1 MSGTDTRVA
10 PAATLRTAAG
20 GESTRWVAARC
31 REVPWLTAA
40 TVFTTV
46 AGAALQVLP
55 VLLLGRV
62 VDGVVEGDGRSV
74 LVTTGILMAAAALL
88 GAAATAVSTYLI
100 GRLGADLLAQLREAA
115 VRAVLGMPSARIEQ
129 VGRGDVLSRVGDDV
143 AVLSRGIRTAIPTV
157 FSAGVLVAIATVGM
171 FGLDWRLGLAGAGA
185 LPAYALALRW
195 YLPRSAPLYQQQRVA
210 QADRA
215 QALISGLNGIDTVRA
230 YRLEGAFRE
239 QVTDKSWRVREL
251 GIQVFRIFGR
261 FVGREN
267 RAEFIGLVL
276 ILVVGYVLLETGAAT
291 LGDVSAAPLMFH
303 RLFTPLGAIMFTFD
317 EAQKSGASLTRL
329 VGVLGESSERRLV
342 GDAPVASGGPVP
354 HAVTVEGLTFGYPG
368 AEEPVLRDVSLSIP
382 VGGSLALV
390 GATGAGKS
398 TLAALIAGIG
408 TPQAGSVR
416 IGPHDLAYLD
426 EAGARALVS
435 ILTQE
440 THVFSGPLAEDL
452 RLSAPAATDTELMD
466 ALRVV
471 GARPWVEELPDGL
484 DTTVGEGGER
494 LDVTKVA
501 QIALARLVL
510 NQAGV
515 VVLDE
520 STAEA
525 GERGRR
531 RAGEVR
537 AGRVLRPDHAV
548 RGAPAHPGDGGG
560 PHRRAGRG
568 TRGGAGNPRGTG
580 RPGRPVRAPVARLAR
595 GQLGT
600 PWVGDPPTLLRWKDD
615 ESPMTDPTARTVLLS
630 AAGLDD
636 VRRRTGDHSDR
647 TITEAC
653 AIGLSYWATGTSPD
667 GIDLTPSTLF
677 ADVLRW
683 VGEGGTAP
691 AGFGRS
697 GRTAA
702 ASGPPRT

>member
-1 MSGTDTRVA
+1 MSATDTRVA
-10 PAATLRTAAG
+10 PARLRTATGREA
-20 GESTRWVAARC
+20 TRWVAAHC
-31 REVPWLTAA
+31 REVPWLTVA
-40 TVFTTV
+40 TVLTTV

-62 VDGVVEGDGRSV
+62 VDGVVEGASRSI
-74 LVTTGILMAAAALL
+74 LVTIGALMVAAALL

-100 GRLGADLLAQLREAA
+100 GRLGADLLARLREGA

-143 AVLSRGIRTAIPTV
+143 AVISKGIRTAIPTV
-157 FSAGVLVAIATVGM
+157 FSAGVLVVIATAGM

-195 YLPRSAPLYQQQRVA
+195 YLPRSAPLYQKQRAA

-239 QVTDKSWRVREL
+239 KVTEESWRVRDL
-251 GIQVFRIFGR
+251 GIEVFRFFGR

-276 ILVVGYVLLETGAAT
+276 ILVVGYALLEADAAS
-291 LGDVSAAPLMFH
+291 LGEVSAAPLLFH
-303 RLFTPLGAIMFTFD
+303 RLFVPLGAIMFTFD

-329 VGVLGESSERRLV
+329 VGVLGEATEDRLV
-342 GDAPVASGGPVP
+342 GDTAVEQADPGSYP
-354 HAVTVEGLTFGYPG
+354 VTVQGLTFRYPG
-368 AEEPVLRDVSLSIP
+368 GEEPVLREVSLTIP
-382 VGGSLALV
+382 AGGSLALV
-390 GATGAGKS
+390 GATGAGKT

-416 IGPHDLAYLD
+416 VGSTDLAGLD

-440 THVFSGPLAEDL
+440 THVFSGPLADDL
-452 RLSAPAATDTELMD
+452 RLAAPDATDAELMD
-466 ALRVV
+466 ALRTV
-471 GARPWVEELPDGL
+471 GADGWVDALPEGL
-484 DTTVGEGGER
+484 HTPVGEGGER

-510 NQAGV
+510 GRSPV

-525 GERGRR
+525 GSEGAAELERAVLAACSGRTTLFVAHR
-531 RAGEVR
+531 LTQAMAADRIAVLD
-537 AGRVLRPDHAV
+537 AGRVVEQGTHEELVAL
-548 RGAPAHPGDGGG
+548 GG
-560 PHRRAGRG
+560 RY
-568 TRGGAGNPRGTG
+568 
-580 RPGRPVRAPVARLAR
+580 ARLWRAWR
-595 GQLGT
+595 
-600 PWVGDPPTLLRWKDD
+600 
-615 ESPMTDPTARTVLLS
+615 
-630 AAGLDD
+630 
-636 VRRRTGDHSDR
+636 
-647 TITEAC
+647 
-653 AIGLSYWATGTSPD
+653 
-667 GIDLTPSTLF
+667 
-677 ADVLRW
+677 
-683 VGEGGTAP
+683 EG
-691 AGFGRS
+691 S
-697 GRTAA
+697 
-702 ASGPPRT
+702 

>member
-1 MSGTDTRVA
+1 MSTTDTRVA
-10 PAATLRTAAG
+10 PATLRTATGREA
-20 GESTRWVAARC
+20 SRWVAAHC
-31 REVPWLTAA
+31 REVPWLTVA
-40 TVFTTV
+40 TVLTTV

-62 VDGVVEGDGRSV
+62 VDGVVEGEARSI
-74 LVTTGILMAAAALL
+74 LVTIGALMVAAALL

-100 GRLGADLLAQLREAA
+100 GRLGADLLARLREGA

-143 AVLSRGIRTAIPTV
+143 AVISKGIRTAIPTV
-157 FSAGVLVAIATVGM
+157 FSAGVLVVIATVGM

-195 YLPRSAPLYQQQRVA
+195 YLPRSAPLYREQRAA

-239 QVTDKSWRVREL
+239 KVGQESWRVRDL
-251 GIQVFRIFGR
+251 GIEVFRFFGR

-276 ILVVGYVLLETGAAT
+276 ILLVGYALLEADAAS
-291 LGDVSAAPLMFH
+291 LGEVSAAPLLFH
-303 RLFTPLGAIMFTFD
+303 RLFVPLGAIMFTFD

-329 VGVLGESSERRLV
+329 VGVLAEPTEDRLV
-342 GDAPVASGGPVP
+342 GDTAVEPADAGPYP
-354 HAVTVEGLTFGYPG
+354 VTVEGLTFRYPG
-368 AEEPVLRDVSLSIP
+368 GEEPVLRDVSLTIP
-382 VGGSLALV
+382 AGGSLALV
-390 GATGAGKS
+390 GATGAGKT

-416 IGPHDLAYLD
+416 VGSTDLAGLD

-440 THVFSGPLAEDL
+440 THVFSGPLADDL
-452 RLSAPAATDTELMD
+452 RLAAPDATDAELMEALRTVGADGWVD
-466 ALRVV
+466 AL
-471 GARPWVEELPDGL
+471 PEGL
-484 DTTVGEGGER
+484 NTPVGEGGER

-510 NQAGV
+510 GRAPV

-525 GERGRR
+525 GSEGAAELERAVLAACSGRTTLFVAHR
-531 RAGEVR
+531 LTQAMAADRIAVLD
-537 AGRVLRPDHAV
+537 AGRVVEQGTHEELVAL
-548 RGAPAHPGDGGG
+548 GG
-560 PHRRAGRG
+560 RY
-568 TRGGAGNPRGTG
+568 
-580 RPGRPVRAPVARLAR
+580 ARLWRAWR
-595 GQLGT
+595 
-600 PWVGDPPTLLRWKDD
+600 
-615 ESPMTDPTARTVLLS
+615 
-630 AAGLDD
+630 
-636 VRRRTGDHSDR
+636 
-647 TITEAC
+647 
-653 AIGLSYWATGTSPD
+653 
-667 GIDLTPSTLF
+667 
-677 ADVLRW
+677 
-683 VGEGGTAP
+683 EG
-691 AGFGRS
+691 S
-697 GRTAA
+697 
-702 ASGPPRT
+702 

>member
-1 MSGTDTRVA
+1 MSSTDTCVT
-10 PAATLRTAAG
+10 PVSTLRTAAG

-40 TVFTTV
+40 TVLTTV

-62 VDGVVEGDGRSV
+62 VDGVVEGEGRSV
-74 LVTTGILMAAAALL
+74 LVTTGILMGAAALL
-88 GAAATAVSTYLI
+88 GAAATAASTYLI
-100 GRLGADLLAQLREAA
+100 GRLGAELLARLRESA
-115 VRAVLGMPSARIEQ
+115 VRAVLGMPSTRVEQ

-143 AVLSRGIRTAIPTV
+143 AVLSRGIRTAVPTV

-195 YLPRSAPLYQQQRVA
+195 YLPRSAPLYRRQRVA

-230 YRLEGAFRE
+230 YRLEAAFRE
-239 QVTDKSWRVREL
+239 KVADRSWRVREL
-251 GIQVFRIFGR
+251 GIEVFRIFGR

-276 ILVVGYVLLETGAAT
+276 ILVVGYALLEADAAT
-291 LGDVSAAPLMFH
+291 LGEVSAAPLMFH

-329 VGVLGESSERRLV
+329 VGVLGEAADDRLV
-342 GDAPVASGGPVP
+342 GDDSVATADAVSYP
-354 HAVTVEGLTFGYPG
+354 VTVRGLTFGYPG
-368 AEEPVLRDVSLSIP
+368 SEEPVLRDVSLSIP
-382 VGGSLALV
+382 AGSSLALV

-408 TPQAGSVR
+408 TPQAGSVH
-416 IGPHDLAYLD
+416 IGPNDLAASD

-440 THVFSGPLAEDL
+440 THVFSGPLADDL
-452 RLSAPAATDTELMD
+452 RLAAPRATDAGLME
-466 ALRVV
+466 ALRTV
-471 GARPWVEELPDGL
+471 GADGWVEALPDVL
-484 DTTVGEGGER
+484 DTMVGEGGER

-510 NQAGV
+510 NQAPV

-525 GERGRR
+525 GSEGAAELERSVRAACAGRTTLFVAHR
-531 RAGEVR
+531 LTQAMAADRIAVLD
-537 AGRVLRPDHAV
+537 AGRVVEQGTHEELVAL
-548 RGAPAHPGDGGG
+548 GG
-560 PHRRAGRG
+560 RY
-568 TRGGAGNPRGTG
+568 
-580 RPGRPVRAPVARLAR
+580 ARLWRAWR
-595 GQLGT
+595 
-600 PWVGDPPTLLRWKDD
+600 
-615 ESPMTDPTARTVLLS
+615 
-630 AAGLDD
+630 
-636 VRRRTGDHSDR
+636 
-647 TITEAC
+647 
-653 AIGLSYWATGTSPD
+653 
-667 GIDLTPSTLF
+667 
-677 ADVLRW
+677 
-683 VGEGGTAP
+683 EG
-691 AGFGRS
+691 S
-697 GRTAA
+697 
-702 ASGPPRT
+702 

>member
-1 MSGTDTRVA
+1 MSGTDTGVA
-10 PAATLRTAAG
+10 PAVLRTATGREA
-20 GESTRWVAARC
+20 SRWVAAHC
-31 REVPWLTAA
+31 REVPGLTAA

-62 VDGVVEGDGRSV
+62 VDGVVEGEPRSV
-74 LVTTGILMAAAALL
+74 LVTVGALMVAAALL

-100 GRLGADLLAQLREAA
+100 GRLGADLLARLREGA

-157 FSAGVLVAIATVGM
+157 FSAGVLVFIATVGM

-185 LPAYALALRW
+185 LPAYGLALRW
-195 YLPRSAPLYQQQRVA
+195 YLPRSAPLYRKQRVA

-230 YRLEGAFRE
+230 YRLEDAFRE
-239 QVTDKSWRVREL
+239 KVNRESWRVRDL
-251 GIQVFRIFGR
+251 GIEVFRFFGR

-276 ILVVGYVLLETGAAT
+276 ILVVGYALLEADAAT
-291 LGDVSAAPLMFH
+291 LGEVSAAPLMFH

-329 VGVLGESSERRLV
+329 VGVLGEDAEDRLV
-342 GDAPVASGGPVP
+342 GDSAVASADAVSYP
-354 HAVTVEGLTFGYPG
+354 VTVEGLTFRYPDT
-368 AEEPVLRDVSLSIP
+368 EEPVLWDVDLTIP
-382 VGGSLALV
+382 AGGSLALV

-416 IGPHDLAYLD
+416 VGSTDLAGLD

-440 THVFSGPLAEDL
+440 THVFAGPLADDL
-452 RLSAPAATDTELMD
+452 RLAAPEATDAELME
-466 ALRVV
+466 ALRTV
-471 GARPWVEELPDGL
+471 GADGWVDALPDGL
-484 DTTVGEGGER
+484 NTMVGEGGER

-501 QIALARLVL
+501 QIALARLAL
-510 NQAGV
+510 GRSPV

-525 GERGRR
+525 GSEGAAELERAVRAACSGRTTLFVAHR
-531 RAGEVR
+531 LTQAMAADRIAVLD
-537 AGRVLRPDHAV
+537 AGRVVEQGTHEELVAL
-548 RGAPAHPGDGGG
+548 GG
-560 PHRRAGRG
+560 RY
-568 TRGGAGNPRGTG
+568 
-580 RPGRPVRAPVARLAR
+580 ARLWRAWR
-595 GQLGT
+595 
-600 PWVGDPPTLLRWKDD
+600 
-615 ESPMTDPTARTVLLS
+615 
-630 AAGLDD
+630 
-636 VRRRTGDHSDR
+636 
-647 TITEAC
+647 
-653 AIGLSYWATGTSPD
+653 
-667 GIDLTPSTLF
+667 
-677 ADVLRW
+677 
-683 VGEGGTAP
+683 EG
-691 AGFGRS
+691 S
-697 GRTAA
+697 
-702 ASGPPRT
+702 

>member
-1 MSGTDTRVA
+1 MSGTGTRVA
-10 PAATLRTAAG
+10 PAVLRTAAG

-40 TVFTTV
+40 TALTTV

-74 LVTTGILMAAAALL
+74 LVTIGVLMGAAALL
-88 GAAATAVSTYLI
+88 GAGVTAVSTYLI
-100 GRLGADLLAQLREAA
+100 GRLGADLLARLREAA

-143 AVLSRGIRTAIPTV
+143 AVLSRGIRTAVPTV

-185 LPAYALALRW
+185 LPAYGLALRW
-195 YLPRSAPLYQQQRVA
+195 YLPRSAPLYQRQRAA

-239 QVTDKSWRVREL
+239 KVTVRSWRVREL
-251 GIQVFRIFGR
+251 GIDVFRIFGR

-276 ILVVGYVLLETGAAT
+276 ILVVGYVLLEADAAS
-291 LGDVSAAPLMFH
+291 LGEVAAAPLMFH

-329 VGVLGESSERRLV
+329 VGVLGETAEDRLV
-342 GDAPVASGGPVP
+342 GDPAVAPAADVP
-354 HAVTVEGLTFGYPG
+354 YPVTVEGLTFSYPG
-368 AEEPVLRDVSLSIP
+368 AGEPVLREVSLTIP
-382 VGGSLALV
+382 AGGSLALV

-408 TPQAGSVR
+408 IPQAGVVR
-416 IGPHDLAYLD
+416 IGPNDLAALD

-440 THVFSGPLAEDL
+440 THVFSGRLADDL
-452 RLSAPAATDTELMD
+452 RLAAPQATDPELMGALRTVGADHWVD
-466 ALRVV
+466 AL
-471 GARPWVEELPDGL
+471 PEGL
-484 DTTVGEGGER
+484 NTAVGEGGER
-494 LDVTKVA
+494 LDGTKVA
-501 QIALARLVL
+501 QLALARLVL
-510 NQAGV
+510 NRAPV

-525 GERGRR
+525 GSEGAAELERSVRAACAGRTTLFVAHR
-531 RAGEVR
+531 LTQAMAADRIAVLD
-537 AGRVLRPDHAV
+537 AGRVVEQGTHEELVAL
-548 RGAPAHPGDGGG
+548 GGG
-560 PHRRAGRG
+560 Y
-568 TRGGAGNPRGTG
+568 
-580 RPGRPVRAPVARLAR
+580 ARLWRAWR
-595 GQLGT
+595 EGSET
-600 PWVGDPPTLLRWKDD
+600 
-615 ESPMTDPTARTVLLS
+615 SLS
-630 AAGLDD
+630 
-636 VRRRTGDHSDR
+636 
-647 TITEAC
+647 
-653 AIGLSYWATGTSPD
+653 
-667 GIDLTPSTLF
+667 
-677 ADVLRW
+677 
-683 VGEGGTAP
+683 
-691 AGFGRS
+691 
-697 GRTAA
+697 
-702 ASGPPRT
+702 

>member
-10 PAATLRTAAG
+10 PSALRTAAG
-20 GESTRWVAARC
+20 GEAGRWVAARC

-40 TVFTTV
+40 TVLSTV
-46 AGAALQVLP
+46 AGATLQVLP
-55 VLLLGRV
+55 VLLLGQV
-62 VDGVVEGDGRSV
+62 VDGVVQGEGRSV
-74 LVTTGILMAAAALL
+74 LVTIGILMGVAALF

-100 GRLGADLLAQLREAA
+100 GRLGADLLARLREGA

-157 FSAGVLVAIATVGM
+157 FSAGVLVAIATIGM

-195 YLPRSAPLYQQQRVA
+195 YLPRSAPLYRKQRAA

-230 YRLEGAFRE
+230 YRLEDDFRE
-239 QVTDKSWRVREL
+239 KVTDRSWRVREL
-251 GIQVFRIFGR
+251 GIGVFRIFGR

-276 ILVVGYVLLETGAAT
+276 ILVVGYALLEADAAS
-291 LGDVSAAPLMFH
+291 LGEVSAAPLMFH

-329 VGVLGESSERRLV
+329 VGVLGEEAEDRLV
-342 GDAPVASGGPVP
+342 GDDSVARADAVPYPVV
-354 HAVTVEGLTFGYPG
+354 VEGLTFGYPG
-368 AEEPVLRDVSLSIP
+368 SDVPVLRDVSLTIP
-382 VGGSLALV
+382 AGGSLALV

-408 TPQAGSVR
+408 SPQAGTVR
-416 IGPHDLAYLD
+416 IGPNDLAGLD

-440 THVFSGPLAEDL
+440 THVFSGPLADDL
-452 RLSAPAATDTELMD
+452 RLAAPGATDAELAE
-466 ALRVV
+466 ALRTV
-471 GARPWVEELPDGL
+471 GADGWVEALPDGL
-484 DTTVGEGGER
+484 NTMVGEGGER

-510 NQAGV
+510 TRAPV

-525 GERGRR
+525 GSEGAAELEKCVLAACADRTTLFVAHRLTQAMAADR
-531 RAGEVR
+531 IAVLD
-537 AGRVLRPDHAV
+537 AGRVVEQGTHDELVAL
-548 RGAPAHPGDGGG
+548 GG
-560 PHRRAGRG
+560 RY
-568 TRGGAGNPRGTG
+568 
-580 RPGRPVRAPVARLAR
+580 ARLWRAWR
-595 GQLGT
+595 
-600 PWVGDPPTLLRWKDD
+600 
-615 ESPMTDPTARTVLLS
+615 
-630 AAGLDD
+630 
-636 VRRRTGDHSDR
+636 
-647 TITEAC
+647 
-653 AIGLSYWATGTSPD
+653 
-667 GIDLTPSTLF
+667 
-677 ADVLRW
+677 
-683 VGEGGTAP
+683 EG
-691 AGFGRS
+691 S
-697 GRTAA
+697 
-702 ASGPPRT
+702 

>member
-1 MSGTDTRVA
+1 MSTTDTRVA
-10 PAATLRTAAG
+10 PATLRTASGREA
-20 GESTRWVAARC
+20 TRWVTAHC

-40 TVFTTV
+40 TVLTTV

-62 VDGVVEGDGRSV
+62 VDGVVEGESRSMLLRV
-74 LVTTGILMAAAALL
+74 GMLMVAAALL
-88 GAAATAVSTYLI
+88 GAVATAVSTYLI
-100 GRLGADLLAQLREAA
+100 GRLGADLLARLRESA

-143 AVLSRGIRTAIPTV
+143 AVLSKGIRMAIPTV
-157 FSAGVLVAIATVGM
+157 FSAGVLVFIATVGM

-195 YLPRSAPLYQQQRVA
+195 YLPRSAPLYRKQRVA

-230 YRLEGAFRE
+230 YRLEDTFRE
-239 QVTDKSWRVREL
+239 KVTSESWRVREY
-251 GIQVFRIFGR
+251 GIEVFRFFGR

-276 ILVVGYVLLETGAAT
+276 IIVVGYALLEADAAT
-291 LGDVSAAPLMFH
+291 LGQVSAAPLMFH

-329 VGVLGESSERRLV
+329 VGVLGEEAEERLV
-342 GDAPVASGGPVP
+342 GDTAVAPAEALSYP
-354 HAVTVEGLTFGYPG
+354 VTVAGLTFSYPDT
-368 AEEPVLRDVSLSIP
+368 EEPVLRDVDLTIP
-382 VGGSLALV
+382 AGGSLALV

-416 IGPHDLAYLD
+416 IGSTDLAGLD

-440 THVFSGPLAEDL
+440 THVFSGPLADDL
-452 RLSAPAATDTELMD
+452 RLAAPEATDAELMD
-466 ALRVV
+466 ALRTV
-471 GARPWVEELPDGL
+471 GADGWVEALPEGL
-484 DTTVGEGGER
+484 NTMVGEGGER

-501 QIALARLVL
+501 HIALARLVL
-510 NQAGV
+510 GRTPV

-525 GERGRR
+525 GSEGAAELERAVLAACAGRTTLFVAHR
-531 RAGEVR
+531 LTQAMAADRIAVLD
-537 AGRVLRPDHAV
+537 AGRVVEQGTHDELVAL
-548 RGAPAHPGDGGG
+548 GG
-560 PHRRAGRG
+560 RY
-568 TRGGAGNPRGTG
+568 
-580 RPGRPVRAPVARLAR
+580 ARLWRAWR
-595 GQLGT
+595 
-600 PWVGDPPTLLRWKDD
+600 
-615 ESPMTDPTARTVLLS
+615 
-630 AAGLDD
+630 
-636 VRRRTGDHSDR
+636 
-647 TITEAC
+647 
-653 AIGLSYWATGTSPD
+653 
-667 GIDLTPSTLF
+667 
-677 ADVLRW
+677 
-683 VGEGGTAP
+683 EG
-691 AGFGRS
+691 S
-697 GRTAA
+697 
-702 ASGPPRT
+702 